1 MDKKKVLIVEDQVL
15 VRKFIEN
22 ALADSDRY
30 EASFSIKNAD
40 LADVYCQKN
49 EIDLILMDVYTDLG
63 ASGLEAAAR
72 IKKQYPE
79 IKIIVITSLP
89 EFSFIKRARE
99 IGVESFMYKED
110 EANSLISI
118 MDRTMAG
125 ESVYPDKTPEVKIG
139 LASSYDFSERELEVL
154 RELTSGNTNE
164 EIAAKLCIST
174 ATVKTHIANL
184 MDKTGFKSRT
194 ELAIKARELGLVIL

>member
-1 MDKKKVLIVEDQVL
+1 VDKKKVLIVEDQVL

-22 ALADSDRY
+22 ALKDSDKY

-49 EIDLILMDVYTDLG
+49 KIDLILMDVYTDLG

>member
-1 MDKKKVLIVEDQVL
+1 VDKKKVLIVEDQVL

-22 ALADSDRY
+22 ALKDSEKY

-49 EIDLILMDVYTDLG
+49 KIDLILMDVYTDLG

-72 IKKQYPE
+72 IKKQNPE

-139 LASSYDFSERELEVL
+139 QASSYDFSERELEVL